1 MYGLHE
7 LLQITEKWMVQAPRR
22 WRDGEGGD
30 GEGAVNEGSGK
41 TKEGLHS
48 MERDPS
54 TNMGGREVGS
64 GLGHYPLYI

>member
-7 LLQITEKWMVQAPRR
+7 LLQVTEKWRVQAPRR
-22 WRDGEGGD
+22 GRDGVS
-30 GEGAVNEGSGK
+30 GE

-48 MERDPS
+48 MERDPR

-64 GLGHYPLYI
+64 GLYSTIFSL